1 MSKVFFYKY
10 DPIKFERSF
19 PNYIMKIFLFGDIEI
34 RLKNYETMSTI
45 DNLLW
50 RMPETSFLP
59 HEIISDNLTSTP
71 IILSLSKINNKKFNS
86 LVVLEGAS
94 IDLNEIKE
102 YERVAIFFEKNNT
115 YQLESSRKLWKE
127 IKSNDFPKKFF
138 EQKDYNW
145 VEIN

>member
-59 HEIISDNLTSTP
+59 HEIISDNLNVIREDFEVCIETQKNYKSGAYTP
-71 IILSLSKINNKKFNS
+71 GPLSPRHEQGVAYFQSQLMNSKTK
-86 LVVLEGAS
+86 
-94 IDLNEIKE
+94 
-102 YERVAIFFEKNNT
+102 
-115 YQLESSRKLWKE
+115 
-127 IKSNDFPKKFF
+127 
-138 EQKDYNW
+138 
-145 VEIN
+145 